1 MYRYNG
7 AIKTNFNCSFILLNM
22 FLVNGQQKRFF
33 GYPKKFTLD
42 QLIDKSPKNI
52 TKTNKSLKNITK
64 TNKSLKNDT
73 KTNKSLKNDNKTNK
87 SLKNITKTDK
97 SPKNDNKTNKSP
109 KNITK
114 KLMSS
119 YELQMKAAGYHLAAA
134 NATKR
139 ESKLNKL

>member
-7 AIKTNFNCSFILLNM
+7 EIKTNFNCPLTRDIFNNM
-22 FLVNGQQKRFF
+22 NEQQKRFF
-33 GYPKKFTLD
+33 GYPENFTLD
-42 QLIDKSPKNI
+42 QLIDNSPKNITKTDKSLKNITKPDKSPKNITKKITKTDKSPKNI
-52 TKTNKSLKNITK
+52 TKTNKSL
-64 TNKSLKNDT
+64 
-73 KTNKSLKNDNKTNK
+73 
-87 SLKNITKTDK
+87 
-97 SPKNDNKTNKSP
+97 KNDNKTNKSP